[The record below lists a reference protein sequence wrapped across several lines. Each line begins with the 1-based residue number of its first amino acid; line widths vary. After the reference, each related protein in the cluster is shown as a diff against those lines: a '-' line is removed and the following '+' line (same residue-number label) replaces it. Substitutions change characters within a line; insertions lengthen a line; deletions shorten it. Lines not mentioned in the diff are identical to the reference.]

1 MAQQDAPEAREGA
14 LQGDDATFDR
24 VLNEFLVRT
33 YRAIERYEEK
43 SLRVMGGLNLTSA
56 EAHMVE
62 AVGLGQ
68 AEHPEGVPV
77 TALAEMLDVRVPSAT
92 AQVKR
97 LAEKGLLA
105 KERSESDGRSVVVRL
120 TQQGRRAYRLHAGFH
135 RHMVQAC
142 AGQLSPEERRVF
154 ASSLQKLAD
163 FFNAAADETDRRV
176 AQGITHPHAQAA
188 PLEGAGQAPQD

>member
-1 MAQQDAPEAREGA
+1 MGDERLTTQDPAPGEG
-14 LQGDDATFDR
+14 DAAFDR

-43 SLRVMGGLNLTSA
+43 SLRVMGGLDLTSA

-68 AEHPEGVPV
+68 TDHPEGVPV
-77 TALAEMLDVRVPSAT
+77 TQLAEMLDVRVPSAT

-97 LAEKGLLA
+97 LTERGLLT
-105 KERSESDGRSVVVRL
+105 KERSASDGRSVVVRL

-142 AGQLSPEERRVF
+142 AGQLSAEERRVF

-176 AQGITHPHAQAA
+176 AAGITHPRADAQ
-188 PLEGAGQAPQD
+188 PDEGCEQATSH